1 MGILSRFGDIM
12 SANINALLDKCE
24 DPSKMIDQYLRDA
37 KEDFAK
43 VKQETAAVM
52 AEETRTKRLLDDAQ
66 KRVDDYATAARNA
79 VAAGN
84 DVDARKLLAKKADA
98 GATRDTALTTY
109 QAAHANAN
117 KMKQLHNKLAQDIQ
131 SLEARRN
138 NVKAQMSVAKT
149 QETVNKITKGTAPGS
164 KAAEG
169 FSRMEQEAQRRLDQA
184 TAEAE
189 LAEMGG
195 DDDAELLEK
204 YKGTGSADVDA
215 ELAKLKAELGKE

>member
-98 GATRDTALTTY
+98 EATRDTALTTY

>member
-24 DPSKMIDQYLRDA
+24 DPSKMVDQYLRDA

-84 DVDARKLLAKKADA
+84 DDDARKLLAKKADA
-98 GATRDTALTTY
+98 EATRDTALTTY

>member
-84 DVDARKLLAKKADA
+84 DDDARKLLAKKADA
-98 GATRDTALTTY
+98 EATRDTALTTY

>member
-12 SANINALLDKCE
+12 SANFNAMLDKLE
-24 DPSKMIDQYLRDA
+24 DPEKMIDQYLRDA

-43 VKQETAAVM
+43 VKQETASVM
-52 AEETRTKRLLDDAQ
+52 AEETRTKRVLDDAQ
-66 KRVDDYATAARNA
+66 KKVDDYAAAAKNA

-84 DVDARKLLAKKADA
+84 DDDARTLLAKKAEA
-98 GATRDTALTTY
+98 EAARDTALATY
-109 QAAHANAN
+109 KAAHDNAV

-131 SLEARRN
+131 SLEARRA

-149 QETVNKITKGTAPGS
+149 QETVNKLTKGTAPGS

-189 LAEMGG
+189 LADMGG
-195 DDDAELLEK
+195 DDDTELLAK
-204 YKGTGSADVDA
+204 YSGSSAGVED

>member
-84 DVDARKLLAKKADA
+84 DDDARKLLAKKADA
-98 GATRDTALTTY
+98 EAARDTALTTY